1 MRQIALLI
9 QNDEPDY
16 LDEFVQTIIKLDK
29 EKQRILFINDVE
41 NVLSVLLQPDI
52 LDDLHENF
60 KDFLHHHAG
69 YALAQAVRLAPYT
82 GNPNGDAV
90 LKRGIELG
98 ITADP
103 NVPQKQKDYQTEQNN
118 KIYRQFQKFLSP
130 GEEKY
135 FPQVF
140 RYYIEEKKLL
150 EKKSTTAEKKRLLN
164 LAVKSNLDKIDPAN
178 IQMHYN
184 NPETKSGEYTISS
197 VASYFPAVLDV
208 IHELNPKILQTPA
221 NKKKLI
227 NFIPFAYLSEF
238 KHLQEILGDITDADI
253 DPVNKVMLDKT
264 KDVRY
269 LIPQTYIYLAKVLP
283 RLKSPKAV
291 LLSFV
296 EDPVFT
302 DSDRE
307 YALENLEKYLSSS
320 DTEVKTL
327 LEKMWN
333 LQSRNRISDL
343 ANELL
348 ITIFHDE
355 KAINWRFEI
364 LKTSVTP
371 FRRQE
376 GFHSVG
382 NAEMELDSKAFAKPL
397 INLSDEKYLNQFI
410 DLLNFSL
417 TLVTK
422 PDYRE
427 YVNYLWS
434 IVIAFVARDEFL
446 LSIEALTALKSWADQ
461 HLETPEINWLLKRI
475 SELSAQNNLIIK
487 VVNSANALAFIDGKT
502 ITWTYPLVRQR
513 MKGIGSEQT
522 VDIFISHASAGADAA
537 IGENPFVKK
546 LNKRLQEKGYTT
558 FLDEEYPSPT
568 IKDKININLPKS
580 KFMIVIGSLRYR
592 KRICGTGAFDIKKE
606 LYHFSEREE
615 KTNLQY
621 MFLATYKI
629 SRDDWKMEGVPELQG
644 NRMQEEADHDGDG
657 EVEKI
662 VDALLKWIN
671 DNDPGTYRKS

>member
-1 MRQIALLI
+1 
-9 QNDEPDY
+9 
-16 LDEFVQTIIKLDK
+16 
-29 EKQRILFINDVE
+29 
-41 NVLSVLLQPDI
+41 
-52 LDDLHENF
+52 
-60 KDFLHHHAG
+60 
-69 YALAQAVRLAPYT
+69 
-82 GNPNGDAV
+82 
-90 LKRGIELG
+90 
-98 ITADP
+98 
-103 NVPQKQKDYQTEQNN
+103 
-118 KIYRQFQKFLSP
+118 
-130 GEEKY
+130 
-135 FPQVF
+135 
-140 RYYIEEKKLL
+140 
-150 EKKSTTAEKKRLLN
+150 
-164 LAVKSNLDKIDPAN
+164 
-178 IQMHYN
+178 
-184 NPETKSGEYTISS
+184 
-197 VASYFPAVLDV
+197 
-208 IHELNPKILQTPA
+208 
-221 NKKKLI
+221 
-227 NFIPFAYLSEF
+227 
-238 KHLQEILGDITDADI
+238 
-253 DPVNKVMLDKT
+253 
-264 KDVRY
+264 
-269 LIPQTYIYLAKVLP
+269 PQTYIYLAKVLP